1 VSSEVVSSARE
12 ALPAR
17 YLLLTIHYSLLT
29 RVMADSTST
38 QDRILD
44 AALRLAP
51 DRRWTEI
58 TLRDIAAEAG
68 LSLAELNE
76 AVASRA
82 AILSLFNRR
91 IAQRMLAALDQDPV
105 TGDAHDRIFE
115 VLMRRLEVMA
125 PYRAAV
131 ASIISDP
138 STLLDDPPE
147 TASSVGRSLGWVL
160 AAAGLEDSGSREMI
174 KRLGLAAI
182 YRRVLGVWVED
193 DDPGLARTMATLDR
207 ALRDGETWLKR
218 LAPALSLAGAV
229 GSAARAMMRGR
240 RRPAA

>member
-1 VSSEVVSSARE
+1 MV
-12 ALPAR
+12 
-17 YLLLTIHYSLLT
+17 
-29 RVMADSTST
+29 DNTST

-44 AALRLAP
+44 AALRFAA
-51 DRRWTEI
+51 DRRWSEI
-58 TLRDIAAEAG
+58 TLRDIANEAG

-76 AVASRA
+76 AVPSRA
-82 AILSLFNRR
+82 AVLTLFNRR
-91 IAQRMLAALDQDPV
+91 IDQRMLASLDKDPV
-105 TGDAHDRIFE
+105 AGDPHDRIFE

-131 ASIISDP
+131 ASIIADP

-147 TASSVGRSLGWVL
+147 TASAIGRSLGWVL
-160 AAAGLEDSGSREMI
+160 AAAGLEDSGSREVI

-193 DDPGLARTMATLDR
+193 DDPGQARTMAALDR
-207 ALRDGETWLKR
+207 ALRDGETWLRR
-218 LAPALSLAGAV
+218 LAPALSLAGAF
-229 GSAARAMMRGR
+229 GGAARALIRGR

>member
-1 VSSEVVSSARE
+1 MTNDASNN
-12 ALPAR
+12 
-17 YLLLTIHYSLLT
+17 
-29 RVMADSTST
+29 
-38 QDRILD
+38 DRILD
-44 AALRLAP
+44 AALRLAA

-58 TLRDIAAEAG
+58 TLRDISAEAG

-91 IAQRMLAALDQDPV
+91 IDQRMLAALDQDPV
-105 TGDAHDRIFE
+105 AGDAHDRIFE

-131 ASIISDP
+131 GSIISDP

-147 TASSVGRSLGWVL
+147 TASSLGRSLGWVL

-229 GSAARAMMRGR
+229 GSAARAVMRGR

>member
-1 VSSEVVSSARE
+1 MV
-12 ALPAR
+12 
-17 YLLLTIHYSLLT
+17 
-29 RVMADSTST
+29 DNTST

-44 AALRLAP
+44 AALRLAA
-51 DRRWTEI
+51 DTRWTEI
-58 TLRDIAAEAG
+58 TLRDIAGEAG
-68 LSLAELNE
+68 LSLAELNA
-76 AVASRA
+76 AVPSRA
-82 AILSLFNRR
+82 AILTLFNRR
-91 IAQRMLAALDQDPV
+91 IDQRMLASLDKDPV
-105 TGDAHDRIFE
+105 AGDAHDRIFE

-131 ASIISDP
+131 GSIIADP

-147 TASSVGRSLGWVL
+147 TASSLGRSLGWVL

-193 DDPGLARTMATLDR
+193 DDPGLARTMAALDR
-207 ALRDGETWLKR
+207 GLRDGETWLKR
-218 LAPALSLAGAV
+218 LAPALSLAGALS
-229 GSAARAMMRGR
+229 GAARALIRGR